1 MNSFPLR
8 YAMQLFPQGEI
19 IQVSDSINMKRI
31 QCFLRGLVVASSLP
45 HTAKHIKLRYETPS
59 IIIHTVNDSNED
71 DTIAMMSMTFSSY
84 ISILSKNGKD
94 YENGRIKCICREI
107 GSSSG
112 VSRDSTLKRV
122 CGVTIRF
129 NRTFII

>member
-1 MNSFPLR
+1 M
-8 YAMQLFPQGEI
+8 
-19 IQVSDSINMKRI
+19 
-31 QCFLRGLVVASSLP
+31 
-45 HTAKHIKLRYETPS
+45 AKHIKLRYETPS
-59 IIIHTVNDSNED
+59 IIIHTVNDSDED
-71 DTIAMMSMTFSSY
+71 DTIDNDVNDMSTFSSY

-129 NRTFII
+129 TRTFII

>member
-1 MNSFPLR
+1 MH
-8 YAMQLFPQGEI
+8 YAMYVMYVLYMYVKNP
-19 IQVSDSINMKRI
+19 SDK
-31 QCFLRGLVVASSLP
+31 CFLRGLVVASSLP

-59 IIIHTVNDSNED
+59 IIIHTVNDSDED

-94 YENGRIKCICREI
+94 YENGRIKCICKKI

-129 NRTFII
+129 TRTFII